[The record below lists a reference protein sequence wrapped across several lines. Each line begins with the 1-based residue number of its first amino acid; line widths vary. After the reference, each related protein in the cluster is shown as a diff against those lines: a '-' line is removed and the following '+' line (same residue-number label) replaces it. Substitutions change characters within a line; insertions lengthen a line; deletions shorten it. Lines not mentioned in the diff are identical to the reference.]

1 MSLTSVIGV
10 PGSRRKKP
18 LRTTQ
23 IEDEIWD
30 VAMRIALIRG
40 DSLAAVM
47 RDAVKRYV
55 ARHRH
60 LLDEQATRAGESS
73 AS

>member
-10 PGSRRKKP
+10 PGSRRKTP
-18 LRTTQ
+18 SRTTQ

-30 VAMRIALIRG
+30 VALRIAAIRRETM
-40 DSLAAVM
+40 AQVM

-60 LLDEQATRAGESS
+60 LLDDNAEQPPA
-73 AS
+73 

>member
-1 MSLTSVIGV
+1 MSLTSVIGM

-55 ARHRH
+55 VRHRH
-60 LLDEQATRAGESS
+60 LLDEQGKRPESS